1 MMNSD
6 KRRRLAF
13 ALYDAGRLM
22 RKTIDQRVR
31 GLGLSHAQWSILA
44 ALARNEGLRQV
55 DLAAEM
61 DLEPITVARL
71 IDRLEAA
78 DLVERRPDASDRRAR
93 RLYLRPA
100 AETTLATLK
109 KTGDEIMSNA
119 LAGLDDRDMDI
130 ATAVLERLRASF
142 QAASQSGHSTEAA
155 RPGNGTGEAVALD
168 RVGRLQHVG

>member
-1 MMNSD
+1 MMTSD

-44 ALARNEGLRQV
+44 ALARNQGLRQV
-55 DLAAEM
+55 DLAGEM
-61 DLEPITVARL
+61 DLEPITVARM

-78 DLVERRPDASDRRAR
+78 ELVERRPDPDDRRAR

-100 AETTLATLK
+100 AESTLSTLK
-109 KTGDEIMSNA
+109 KTGDEIMSSA
-119 LAGLDDRDMDI
+119 LAGLDDDEIDA

-142 QAASQSGHSTEAA
+142 QVACQSGHASEASRPADA
-155 RPGNGTGEAVALD
+155 RAEPAAID
-168 RVGRLQHVG
+168 RVGSLHHVG